1 MKFHVMYPDWKHF
14 NLCIHECSRKKWA
27 WWLREVFQQT
37 PNSETWVP
45 GGFRAAEDS
54 DHCNLHP
61 GRGRA
66 SLPWVWH
73 ACHWSPRLTAFGH
86 DKSHRCEATVLPS
99 LSNTFPHKNRGLQT
113 ITHIHNHI
121 LFPAFR
127 EIDCRATF
135 VSLGPLCVPLD
146 WEMTTL
152 WWLNHCSAHLIF
164 LNIIY
169 CMKGWVVCACLSLSK
184 VVSLWGTVL
193 IPVDARLTFNQLSCL
208 RCCFQSLCMATEASH
223 IPLL

>member
-1 MKFHVMYPDWKHF
+1 MHPDWKHF
-14 NLCIHECSRKKWA
+14 NLCIHEHGREKWA
-27 WWLREVFQQT
+27 WWLREVFRQT

-99 LSNTFPHKNRGLQT
+99 LSNTYPHMNRGLQT

-121 LFPAFR
+121 LFPLPSQNRLPGNFR
-127 EIDCRATF
+127 
-135 VSLGPLCVPLD
+135 LPLPPLRPN
-146 WEMTTL
+146 WLREVTTL
-152 WWLNHCSAHLIF
+152 WWLNHSCAYLIF
-164 LNIIY
+164 MNITY
-169 CMKGWVVCACLSLSK
+169 CMCMCVTFQSRFLLS
-184 VVSLWGTVL
+184 VTVL
-193 IPVDARLTFNQLSCL
+193 
-208 RCCFQSLCMATEASH
+208 
-223 IPLL
+223 